1 MKVSTLVLPILASSL
16 VSAAPAPIVESN
28 KLRRI
33 LYRSNL
39 EARAKELYDIALR
52 NNGTRAW
59 GTPGHWETLDW
70 IEGQIPKDY
79 YNVERQYFN
88 ISTTVYDE
96 LSVAVDGVAATGVNG
111 VSASSGLSSKSITA
125 PMIAIPDLGCEA
137 SDYPASVT
145 GKIALV
151 HRGTCNFGLKVA
163 LAKTA
168 GAVGVV
174 LWNNQATEVQPSLG
188 APADYNV
195 TSFIPTVIIPQD
207 QGEALVTKLGTNSLP
222 AKLVTLWHSEEHI
235 TANILATT
243 KGGNQNAVITSG
255 CHTDSVKAG
264 PGINDN
270 GSGTIAHIEIAK
282 ALTRFSVNNAIRF
295 MWFSAEED
303 GLLGSEYYTSHL
315 SEAEAAKIVLNL
327 DFDML
332 ASPNYLYSI
341 YDGDGSTFES
351 PFASIGSGHIEKTLM
366 DFLVEDGKT
375 SVPTAFDGRSD
386 YNGFLEIGIPA
397 GGIFMGAEGIKTEA
411 EAKLFGGKAGQ
422 PYDACYHQA
431 CDTIKNLNYGAWITG
446 AKAIADSIAKYGV
459 SIEGFPFPRPAAK
472 VKPRKIVSDVMVP
485 KPKKG
490 GYIAEV

>member
-1 MKVSTLVLPILASSL
+1 MKVSTLALPILASSL

-39 EARAKELYDIALR
+39 EARAQELYNIAVR

-59 GTPGHWETLDW
+59 GTSGHWETLDW
-70 IEGQIPKDY
+70 IQGQIPTSY

-88 ISTTVYDE
+88 ISVTTYDE
-96 LSVAVDGVAATGVNG
+96 LSITVDGVAATGVNG
-111 VSASSGLSSKSITA
+111 VTASSGLLNKSVTA
-125 PMIAIPDLGCEA
+125 PIIAVPNLGCEA
-137 SDYPASVT
+137 SDYPASVA

-151 HRGTCNFGLKVA
+151 HRGSCNFGLKVA
-163 LAKTA
+163 LAETA
-168 GAVGVV
+168 GALGVV
-174 LWNNQATEVQPSLG
+174 LWNNQAAQVQPSLG
-188 APADYNV
+188 APSDYNV
-195 TSFIPTVIIPQD
+195 TYFAPTVIIPQE
-207 QGEALVTKLGTNSLP
+207 QGEALVAKLGTGTLP
-222 AKLVTLWHSEEHI
+222 AKLSTLWHTEERL
-235 TANILATT
+235 TANIIATT
-243 KGGNQNAVITSG
+243 KGGNQNALITSG
-255 CHTDSVKAG
+255 SHTDSVKAG

-282 ALTRFSVNNAIRF
+282 ALTKFSVNNAVRF

-303 GLLGSEYYTSHL
+303 GLLGSEYYTTHL

-327 DFDML
+327 NFDML
-332 ASPNYLYSI
+332 ASPNYVYSI

-351 PFASIGSGHIEKTLM
+351 PFASTGSAHIEKTLI
-366 DFLVEDGKT
+366 DFLVDDDKT

-386 YNGFLEIGIPA
+386 YAGFLDIGIPA
-397 GGIFMGAEGIKTEA
+397 GGIFMGAEGIKTEE

-431 CDTIKNLNYGAWITG
+431 CDDIKNLNYGAFITG
-446 AKAIADSIAKYGV
+446 AKAIADSIAKYGA
-459 SIEGFPFPRPAAK
+459 SIEGFPFPRPATK
-472 VKPRKIVSDVMVP
+472 LKPRKSTVGPLVP

-490 GYIAEV
+490 GYITEI